1 MLYLTAAVCPNDM
14 ISSRLWFV
22 RQLLIG
28 MVNRSPREGPSSR
41 NNRLDRVDT
50 LIQSQ
55 PGQKI
60 GDKLMMS
67 QVRRGRQRRRQSV
80 PAQSRGR
87 RRHTLVWKHQDVTS
101 AMEVETEGRNPLEV
115 WVGIHGCRK
124 SVVNLQICCKSVL
137 IYNRFWKF
145 RYVWKS
151 NSKYLRQP

>member
-1 MLYLTAAVCPNDM
+1 MLSLTAAVCPNDM

-22 RQLLIG
+22 KQLLIG

-67 QVRRGRQRRRQSV
+67 Q
-80 PAQSRGR
+80 
-87 RRHTLVWKHQDVTS
+87 KDDDDDVK
-101 AMEVETEGRNPLEV
+101 EGD
-115 WVGIHGCRK
+115 
-124 SVVNLQICCKSVL
+124 
-137 IYNRFWKF
+137 NRFLHSPEVAGDTRSFGSIKM
-145 RYVWKS
+145 
-151 NSKYLRQP
+151 